1 MVCLVL
7 WNDRASFARLQK
19 LYIVADSK
27 FRAGGGH
34 NGTVAVRATI
44 LLAISYWRFFARR
57 SLPPVS

>member
-34 NGTVAVRATI
+34 NGQNRGPLRPRHNFI
-44 LLAISYWRFFARR
+44 GD
-57 SLPPVS
+57 